1 MKVYRMVGIA
11 TLGAAAAALA
21 AVPVGAQEAG
31 PQPAAVPALEAT
43 SSGRA
48 VHISVFGQGLTIGE
62 TSSKVTGGAAE
73 ASGLGLASPIFDGGA
88 SSASVQG
95 QGTDG
100 STEPVCVQAVDQI
113 PGLTLELVCSSSVAS
128 VDGANASAATTA
140 AGTKIVLNPIAPIL
154 ETPLSAV
161 VAPLQGGLQQL
172 VGALEPVLG
181 PIDDASGLGL
191 QDTLG
196 DLFDALLGGGDLVTV
211 SLGNAS
217 TDSRIQDG
225 TAATSCVSEGA
236 RVDVLDLPAVGGVDP
251 APVISLIVGDAR
263 TEVTVEDGVPT
274 PVSSPAGITVQV
286 PPLGLNQPLALGQ
299 TLEIPLPEPLGT
311 SVISITDGV
320 SGTDEQGRGFA
331 TADAVSIHL
340 LNGSALMGGIELSF
354 ARCSSTAGGPAA
366 AEPAPEPA
374 TPPAQQSLPTTGSD
388 DTNTLA
394 LAGVVGLAG
403 LGLALLRRSGTTA

>member
-1 MKVYRMVGIA
+1 MKVHRMVGIA

-21 AVPVGAQEAG
+21 AVPVGAQE
-31 PQPAAVPALEAT
+31 PAAAPALEAT

-48 VHISVFGQGLTIGE
+48 VHISVFGQALTVGE

-73 ASGLGLASPIFDGGA
+73 ARGLGLASPIFDGGA
-88 SSASVQG
+88 SSATVQG
-95 QGTDG
+95 SGTDG
-100 STEPVCVQAVDQI
+100 STDPVCVQTVDQI
-113 PGLTLELVCSSSVAS
+113 PGVSLELVCSSSVAT

-161 VAPLQGGLQQL
+161 VEPVQGGLQQL

-181 PIDDASGLGL
+181 PVDDASGLGL

-196 DLFDALLGGGDLVTV
+196 DLFDALLDGGDLVTV
-211 SLGNAS
+211 SLGDAS

-225 TAATSCVSEGA
+225 TAAASCVSEGA
-236 RVDVLDLPAVGGVDP
+236 RVDVLDLPAAGGVDP

-263 TEVTVEDGVPT
+263 TEVTVENGVPT
-274 PVSSPAGITVQV
+274 PVSSPAGITVEV
-286 PPLGLNQPLALGQ
+286 PTLGLNQPLALGQ

-311 SVISITDGV
+311 SVITLTDGA
-320 SGTDEQGRGFA
+320 SGIDEQGRGFA
-331 TADAVSIHL
+331 TADAVSIDL

-354 ARCSSTAGGPAA
+354 ARCSSTAGGPVVTVAETEPVTPAA
-366 AEPAPEPA
+366 QA
-374 TPPAQQSLPTTGSD
+374 SLPVTGSD
-388 DTNTLA
+388 DDGTLA
-394 LAGVVGLAG
+394 LAAAAALGG
-403 LGLALLRRSGTTA
+403 LGIAVLRRRSIRSI